1 MSNSNNIA
9 KDVADRLRQHAG
21 RGEGIVTVDSG
32 DVAVS
37 IDVEQSERYAVGVR
51 GIHVKP
57 QQPGGNVRDTA
68 DRIVERVQSL
78 DEPLTVVEC
87 DTKNGRA
94 IVRSAEPEADAAGVT
109 YWEADVQRDETSL
122 RRYHKQ
128 HGVPER
134 EIVTE
139 PLKHNTAGRVAEQL
153 ADAVREAPSQQ

>member
-1 MSNSNNIA
+1 MSNSNSIA
-9 KDVADRLRQHAG
+9 KDVADRLRQHTG
-21 RGEGIVTVDSG
+21 RGEGIVTVDGG

-57 QQPGGNVRDTA
+57 QQSGDVRDTA

-87 DTKNGRA
+87 DSKNGRA

-153 ADAVREAPSQQ
+153 ADAVRGTPSQQ

>member
-1 MSNSNNIA
+1 MSNSTNIA
-9 KDVADRLRQHAG
+9 KDVADRLRQHTG
-21 RGEGIVTVDSG
+21 RGEGIITVDGG

-57 QQPGGNVRDTA
+57 QQPSDVRDTA
-68 DRIVERVQSL
+68 ERIVERVQSL
-78 DEPLTVVEC
+78 DDPLIVVEC

-94 IVRSAEPEADAAGVT
+94 IVRSAEPEADDAGVT
-109 YWEADVQRDETSL
+109 YWEADVQCDETSL

-134 EIVTE
+134 EIITE

-153 ADAVREAPSQQ
+153 VDAVRGTSNQQ